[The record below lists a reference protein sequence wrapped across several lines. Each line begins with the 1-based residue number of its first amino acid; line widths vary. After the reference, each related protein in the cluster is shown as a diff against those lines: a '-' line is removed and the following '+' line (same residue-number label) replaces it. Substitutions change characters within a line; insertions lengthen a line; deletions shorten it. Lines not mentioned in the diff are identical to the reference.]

1 MASGEE
7 RRKSIRMPVRTEC
20 YFNILGSAKEY
31 LRGHDSIL
39 KRLGVIDS
47 VKIPPVRNES
57 QLLLSCINQKLSL
70 IVKAMAEKAS
80 ARKSYV
86 NHAVVINISEHGLAF
101 VDSRLME
108 KGTPLEIGFQLP
120 SDDNAGMM
128 DIGGTVVNVRPSPES
143 EDSMKYTY
151 GVEFFDI
158 QNKDQDYIVQ
168 WIFAHQREQLRRR
181 RGQEG

>member
-1 MASGEE
+1 
-7 RRKSIRMPVRTEC
+7 MPVRTEC
-20 YFNILGSAKEY
+20 YFNILGSVKEY

-39 KRLGVIDS
+39 KRLGTIDS

-70 IVKAMAEKAS
+70 LVKVLAEKAS
-80 ARKSYV
+80 TRKSYAK
-86 NHAVVINISEHGLAF
+86 HAVVINISEHGLAF
-101 VDSRLME
+101 VDSSAIE

-128 DIGGTVVNVRPSPES
+128 DIGGTVVHVRQSPES
-143 EDSMKYTY
+143 EDPPNYTY
-151 GVEFFDI
+151 GIEFFDI
-158 QNKDQDYIVQ
+158 QSKDQNSIVQ
-168 WIFAHQREQLRRR
+168 WIVAHQREQLHRR